1 MPRRFL
7 FAALL
12 ASLPIL
18 LLASRARVHADAR
31 APQPLTA
38 LVASRSLTRDTN
50 GDGLPDVVVARVIV
64 PAEVDSDTR
73 RMSGGKN

>member
-18 LLASRARVHADAR
+18 LLASRARVHADAP

-50 GDGLPDVVVARVIV
+50 GDGLPGVVVARVIV

-73 RMSGGKN
+73 RMRGGKN